1 MKKSYRLI
9 LEVDLD
15 EAEEPNAV
23 RVARRHFRRTGPAST
38 PVNWN
43 RIAGKWRRITAR
55 EWIPEAEIAIMEL
68 VDANDLLDAA
78 GIEVTSISCVEVRPE
93 KTVLGKPLNSELKRP
108 IRGEATMLRPSPCVK
123 AQDSIGPSPRT
134 HRTTKNPGSSSFDR
148 KNSLT

>member
-1 MKKSYRLI
+1 MKKSYRLV

-23 RVARRHFRRTGPAST
+23 RVARRHFRGTGPAST

-43 RIAGKWRRITAR
+43 CIAGKWRRISAR

-78 GIEVTSISCVEVRPE
+78 GVEVTSISCVEVRPE
-93 KTVLGKPLNSELKRP
+93 KTVLGKPSNSELKPP
-108 IRGEATMLRPSPCVK
+108 IRGAATMLRPSPCVK
-123 AQDSIGPSPRT
+123 AQDSVGPSPRT
-134 HRTTKNPGSSSFDR
+134 HRTAKNPGV
-148 KNSLT
+148 